1 MSIDFLYD
9 KAQHHVANVI
19 LSFVFSS
26 ILPSKGNRE
35 YFGA

>member
-9 KAQHHVANVI
+9 KAKHHVANVI
-19 LSFVFSS
+19 LGFVFSS
-26 ILPSKGNRE
+26 ILLSKGNRE